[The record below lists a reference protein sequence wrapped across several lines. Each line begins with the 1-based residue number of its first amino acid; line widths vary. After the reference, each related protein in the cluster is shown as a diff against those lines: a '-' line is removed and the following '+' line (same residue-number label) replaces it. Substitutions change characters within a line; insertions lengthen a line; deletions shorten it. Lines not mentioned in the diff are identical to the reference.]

1 MPSHAHGKTPLHDI
15 QLQILTQLNTTCTCK
30 VSHIGGDKG
39 WWRAA
44 KTRLSSIF
52 VQHFRFGL
60 RLYLCQKD
68 PKGVIVVVVVALIG
82 WLILVSSTRSFPL
95 SGW

>member
-1 MPSHAHGKTPLHDI
+1 MRTVRLPYMTYSCKYLHSYTQHAHAS
-15 QLQILTQLNTTCTCK
+15 K

-82 WLILVSSTRSFPL
+82 WLILVSTTRSFPL
-95 SGW
+95 LGW